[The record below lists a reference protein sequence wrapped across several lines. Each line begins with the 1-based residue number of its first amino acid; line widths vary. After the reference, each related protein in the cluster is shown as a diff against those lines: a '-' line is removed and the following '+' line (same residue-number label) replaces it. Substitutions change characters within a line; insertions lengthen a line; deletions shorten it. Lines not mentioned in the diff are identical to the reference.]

1 MKMELNLLL
10 EIASELSVYTGINQK
25 KEEYMTPEQKE
36 EFDDMAINCLSNIIE
51 SNTGVKPEIEK
62 EGDFIKVTT
71 EEPTI
76 N

>member
-1 MKMELNLLL
+1 
-10 EIASELSVYTGINQK
+10 
-25 KEEYMTPEQKE
+25 MTPEQNK
-36 EFDDMAINCLSNIIE
+36 EFDDMAINCLSDIIE